1 MTSSVLMKSKLLSPI
16 ADMMFVVPD
25 DVLAWNDSRYRCPIS
40 SLPPMR
46 PLLNITW
53 SVLAS
58 PPNRK
63 VATPPLTDWTEE
75 FP

>member
-1 MTSSVLMKSKLLSPI
+1 
-16 ADMMFVVPD
+16 
-25 DVLAWNDSRYRCPIS
+25 
-40 SLPPMR
+40 MR